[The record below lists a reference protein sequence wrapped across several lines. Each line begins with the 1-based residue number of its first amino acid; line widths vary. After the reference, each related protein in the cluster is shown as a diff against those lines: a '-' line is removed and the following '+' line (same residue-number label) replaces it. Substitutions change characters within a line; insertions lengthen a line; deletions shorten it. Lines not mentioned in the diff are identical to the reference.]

1 MLNNELRFSATQV
14 RQTRL
19 TVRPKRRPV
28 SLSRRHPVSTTH
40 SPHLLQ
46 CRKFARLGLGTSLV
60 IRSTNSANCHSLR
73 AAARAWSCATSS
85 LESVWILLNWGGG
98 STSAGLWDPAGARH
112 ICWLANR
119 PHGLATYPSRSLRE
133 FGSLFSWLISCAQAR
148 SPPSTYCRARS
159 SQYARFLAT
168 CSSNSL
174 MPTPR
179 PFGPNRYNQKLPEQH
194 FLNFPQ

>member
-1 MLNNELRFSATQV
+1 MNGNPF
-14 RQTRL
+14 
-19 TVRPKRRPV
+19 
-28 SLSRRHPVSTTH
+28 
-40 SPHLLQ
+40 
-46 CRKFARLGLGTSLV
+46 GLG
-60 IRSTNSANCHSLR
+60 
-73 AAARAWSCATSS
+73 
-85 LESVWILLNWGGG
+85 SVWKIISGWHMAHYRMPSARNQMLQKLRPTFCGPGIWTRTDFRALKASGFYSIGGG